1 MEVTISKAEYDA
13 AMAQKDG
20 QIAALR
26 YELDQLKRLL
36 FASKSERFVPASL
49 PGQAALWDDALE
61 HEAAAQETEKITYER
76 TKKKAHPGR
85 TPLPEHLPVRREVIE
100 PQEDT
105 SGMVQIGEEVTRK
118 IDYTPGTL
126 EIVEYVRPKYARPEA
141 EQEELGA
148 ILIAEVPDQVIP
160 KGIAAVGLLVQL
172 IIAKY
177 IDHLPFYRQIEIFK
191 RDFGWAVHK
200 STINDWF
207 AAVCTLLEPLYDA
220 LQKDVLDTDY
230 LQGDESKIQVL
241 DYTDRKSKK
250 GKPNTKTY
258 LGYMWVLRN
267 PLSGNVLFTYRSGRG
282 ANVLHDML
290 GGFTGRLQSDGYSA
304 YTSYIKKHDVEL
316 VSCLAH
322 IRRKFFDAKKNHPE
336 KAEYALKEIQLLY
349 AIEQIA
355 HEGDFPHGERLR
367 LRKVMAAPIYY
378 QLLDWVRTEQANN
391 LTVGAM
397 GKALLYAK
405 NHLPRLEH
413 YLRDGRIEIDNNQ
426 IENKIRPLALGR
438 KNYLF
443 AGSNQGARR
452 AAMMYSFFA
461 SCKANDINPR
471 EWLRDVLIN
480 IGNHPV
486 NRLEE
491 LLPVQWAKM
500 RDPDL

>member
-1 MEVTISKAEYDA
+1 MKATISKAEYNA
-13 AMAQKDG
+13 AMAEKDG

-26 YELDQLKRLL
+26 HELDQLKRLI

-49 PGQAALWDDALE
+49 PDQMALWDDSPE
-61 HEAAAQETEKITYER
+61 PGAAPQETEKITYER
-76 TKKKAHPGR
+76 TKRKAHPGR
-85 TPLPEHLPVRREVIE
+85 TSLPEHLPVRREIIE
-100 PQEDT
+100 PDEDT

-118 IDYTPGTL
+118 VDYTPGVL

-141 EQEELGA
+141 EQEEKGA
-148 ILIAEVPDQVIP
+148 IVIAEVPDQVIP

-177 IDHLPFYRQIEIFK
+177 IDHLPFYRQIEMFK
-191 RDFGWAVHK
+191 RDFGWAIHK

-220 LQKDVLDTDY
+220 LQKNVLNTDY
-230 LQGDESKIQVL
+230 LQGDESRIQVL
-241 DYTDRKSKK
+241 DWTERSSKK
-250 GKPNTKTY
+250 GKPNTKTH
-258 LGYMWVLRN
+258 LGYMWVFRN
-267 PLSGNVLFTYRSGRG
+267 PLSGNVFFAYHNGRG
-282 ANVLHDML
+282 ANVLHETL
-290 GGFTGRLQSDGYSA
+290 GDFTGLLQSDGYSA
-304 YTSYIKKHDVEL
+304 YGSYIKKHDVEL

-322 IRRKFFDAKKNHPE
+322 IRRKFFEAKKNHPD
-336 KAEYALKEIQLLY
+336 KAEYALQQIQLLY
-349 AIEQIA
+349 AVEQIA
-355 HEGDFPHGERLR
+355 REECFAPAERLR
-367 LRKVMAAPIYY
+367 IRKVTAAPIYY
-378 QLLDWVRTEQANN
+378 NLLEWVRTEQANN
-391 LTVGAM
+391 LTKGAI

-413 YLRDGRIEIDNNQ
+413 YLRDGRVEIDNNQ

-443 AGSNQGARR
+443 AGSNQGAQR
-452 AAMMYSFFA
+452 AAMIYSFFA

-471 EWLRDVLIN
+471 EWLRDVLIR

-491 LLPVQWAKM
+491 LLPVQWAGK
-500 RDPDL
+500 RGADL

>member
-1 MEVTISKAEYDA
+1 MEATISKAEHEV
-13 AMAQKDG
+13 AMAEKDG
-20 QIAALR
+20 QIATLR
-26 YELDQLKRLL
+26 HELDQLKRLI

-49 PGQAALWDDALE
+49 PEQMALWDDG
-61 HEAAAQETEKITYER
+61 AQPDPSPEPTEKITYER
-76 TKKKAHPGR
+76 KKKKAHPGR
-85 TPLPEHLPVRREVIE
+85 TPLPEHLPVRREIIE
-100 PQEDT
+100 PDEDT

-118 IDYTPGTL
+118 VDYTPGTL

-141 EQEELGA
+141 EQEERGA
-148 ILIAEVPDQVIP
+148 IVIAEVPDQVIP

-177 IDHLPFYRQIEIFK
+177 IDHLPFYRQIEMFK
-191 RDFGWAVHK
+191 RDFGWAIHK

-220 LQKDVLDTDY
+220 LQKNVLDTDY
-230 LQGDESKIQVL
+230 LQGDESRIQVL
-241 DYTDRKSKK
+241 DYTDGKSKK
-250 GKPNTKTY
+250 GKPNTKTH
-258 LGYMWVLRN
+258 LGYMWVFRN
-267 PLSGNVLFTYRSGRG
+267 PVSGNVMFTYRSGRG
-282 ANVLHDML
+282 ANVLHETL
-290 GGFTGRLQSDGYSA
+290 GEFTGRLQSDGYSA
-304 YTSYIKKHDVEL
+304 YTSYIKKHNVEL

-322 IRRKFFDAKKNHPE
+322 IRRKFFEAKMNHPE
-336 KAEYALKEIQLLY
+336 KAEYALEQIQLLY
-349 AIEQIA
+349 AVEQIA
-355 HEGDFPHGERLR
+355 REEGFDSMERLR
-367 LRKVMAAPIYY
+367 IRKVSAAPIYY
-378 QLLDWVRTEQANN
+378 QLLEWVRTEQANN
-391 LTVGAM
+391 LTKGAI

-443 AGSNQGARR
+443 AGSNQGAQR

-471 EWLRDVLIN
+471 EWLRDVLIR
-480 IGNHPV
+480 IGNHSV

-491 LLPVQWAKM
+491 LLPVQWAEM
-500 RDPDL
+500 RDTDL